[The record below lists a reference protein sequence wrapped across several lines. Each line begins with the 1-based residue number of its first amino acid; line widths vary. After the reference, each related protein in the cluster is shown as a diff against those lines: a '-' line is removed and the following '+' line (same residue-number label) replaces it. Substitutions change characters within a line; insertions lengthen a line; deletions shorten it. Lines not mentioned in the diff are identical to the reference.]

1 VQNPKLTRRAM
12 LRRTSF
18 LLISLLSACPKSV
31 EHAPEETCAKV
42 GQTCKLDK
50 GLLGVCTAGT
60 TDCDGAP
67 CLVCMGQH

>member
-1 VQNPKLTRRAM
+1 MVLQSRVALV
-12 LRRTSF
+12 
-18 LLISLLSACPKSV
+18 LLVAPLLACPTTST
-31 EHAPEETCAKV
+31 HAPEDKCIKA

-50 GLLGVCTAGT
+50 GLLGVCTEGT